1 MKTGCFDRLALQ
13 GISTIAGGYQAS
25 KSAGAQKLTAQIE
38 GEMSRLRGTQ
48 IAERSREDLATMLG
62 NINAIR
68 TTRGASLDSPTGR
81 AIERGTIQSAYR
93 NEAAQTLAERMN
105 SEASR
110 QAARGFATQQRWA
123 VPVSVLKS
131 AGSFSDSYSYGRAYL
146 DTRRSPDRVVI

>member
-1 MKTGCFDRLALQ
+1 MALPLLFAAGASALQ
-13 GISTIAGGYQAS
+13 GLSTLAGGYAAS
-25 KSAGAQKLTAQIE
+25 KSAGAQKLATQIE

-81 AIERGTIQSAYR
+81 AIERGTIQNAYR
-93 NEAAQTLAERMN
+93 NEATQVLAERMS

-110 QAARGFATQQRWA
+110 QAARGFAAQQRWA
-123 VPVSVLKS
+123 IPLSVLNS
-131 AGSFSDSYSYGRAYL
+131 ASSFANAYSYGTMGR
-146 DTRRSPDRVVI
+146 